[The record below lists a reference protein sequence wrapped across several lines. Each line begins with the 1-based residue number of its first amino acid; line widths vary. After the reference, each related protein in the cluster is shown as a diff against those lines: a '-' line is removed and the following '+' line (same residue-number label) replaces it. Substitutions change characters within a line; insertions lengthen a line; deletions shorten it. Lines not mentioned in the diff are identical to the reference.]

1 MPTNAR
7 IHLRTVLASA
17 LALAFVS
24 AVSTPAEAQTAVVP
38 SAKVVIYPGDVI
50 GDEMLAD
57 TSAQLD
63 GAGGPF
69 ALSRSE
75 LIGKVARRTLLP
87 GRAIPLRAIDN
98 PRVVRNGAEVQMVY
112 VQGDLTIV
120 TSGAALQD
128 GGVGEVVKIR
138 NSDSGVTVVG
148 TVQPDGTVRV
158 NGG

>member
-17 LALAFVS
+17 VALAFAS
-24 AVSTPAEAQTAVVP
+24 AAGAQPAVVP
-38 SAKVVIYPGDVI
+38 SAKAVIYPGDVI

-98 PRVVRNGAEVQMVY
+98 PRVVRNGAEVQMVF

-128 GGVGEVVKIR
+128 GGIGEVIKIR

-148 TVQPDGTVRV
+148 TVRADGTVRV
-158 NGG
+158 SGE